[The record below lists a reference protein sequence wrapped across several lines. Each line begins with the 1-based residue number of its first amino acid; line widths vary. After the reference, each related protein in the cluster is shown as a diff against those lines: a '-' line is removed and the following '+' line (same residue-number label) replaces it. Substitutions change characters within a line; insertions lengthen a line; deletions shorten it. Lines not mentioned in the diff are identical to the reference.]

1 MITLKSPIA
10 WLMIWSS
17 FVTGVFAAY
26 GIVTVR
32 RYWHP
37 QPHLTWEA
45 SRTSARR

>member
-26 GIVTVR
+26 GIVSTR
-32 RYWHP
+32 RYWEP
-37 QPHLTWEA
+37 FTRPTWEA